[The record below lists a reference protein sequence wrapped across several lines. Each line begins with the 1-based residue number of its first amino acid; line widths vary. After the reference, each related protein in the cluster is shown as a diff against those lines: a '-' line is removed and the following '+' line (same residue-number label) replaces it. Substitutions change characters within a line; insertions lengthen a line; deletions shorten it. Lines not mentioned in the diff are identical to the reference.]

1 VLVQARLAAA
11 ATQDESEVTASFGE
25 QVPTAEP
32 VAAVHHEHRRG
43 DVHGRQG
50 DIDHGGDPGPDGRR
64 CGRGVLQ
71 EGVDG
76 VGGHPGGADR
86 ARFVPINRCRCAMA
100 SVRVSG

>member
-64 CGRGVLQ
+64 CGRGVLRR
-71 EGVDG
+71 ELTASAATPEVRIAL
-76 VGGHPGGADR
+76 VSCRSIGAGAPWR
-86 ARFVPINRCRCAMA
+86 R
-100 SVRVSG
+100 